1 MDTAKLRAFLKICN
15 TGSFSKAASELSY
28 TPSAFSHM
36 IDGLEKDF
44 GIKLFLR
51 THTGVQLTKH
61 GELIYNDVV
70 RMVDAERLLKSSLE
84 RIKSENDIKICTYSS
99 VAHFI
104 LPEIMRDYK
113 KMNDKVKFS
122 IQIIDRLK
130 DAIDKGAADVYFG
143 DVNSYSGDMESF
155 PLLKDEYVAVVPSSE
170 FKGRRTIRREE
181 LYPYPYIKTNETILN
196 EVFRDENFKEIV
208 NYTSV
213 EDFSILTMVS
223 KNIGVSVTNS
233 LVARERVKGVKV
245 LALVPRLYRTI
256 GVTYSKDVSQEAKR
270 FISYLKDRFK
280 DPKVAVAIEEASK

>member
-70 RMVDAERLLKSSLE
+70 RIVDAERLLKSSLE

-113 KMNDKVKFS
+113 KINDKVKFS

-170 FKGRRTIRREE
+170 FKGKRTIRREE

-245 LALVPRLYRTI
+245 LTLVPRLYRTI

-280 DPKVAVAIEEASK
+280 DPKVPVAIEEASK

>member
-15 TGSFSKAASELSY
+15 TGSFSKAAEELSY

-44 GIKLFLR
+44 GIKLFFR
-51 THTGVQLTKH
+51 THKGVRLTNQ

-84 RIKSENDIKICTYSS
+84 RIKSENDVKICTYSS

-143 DVNSYSGDMESF
+143 DINSYSGDMECF

-170 FKGRRTIRREE
+170 FKGRRSLRREE
-181 LYPYPYIKTNETILN
+181 LYPYPYIKTNETILH
-196 EVFRDENFKEIV
+196 EVFCDEKFKEIV

-245 LALVPRLYRTI
+245 LSLVPRLYRTI

-280 DPKVAVAIEEASK
+280 DLKVEGTH

>member
-143 DVNSYSGDMESF
+143 DTNSYSGDMESF

-245 LALVPRLYRTI
+245 LTLVPRLYRTI